1 MLKSCL
7 ESSRVPDEVI
17 LKLSASKVVPVC
29 HSRMLV
35 LHGIPKHLKTDYVR
49 KVIQRTLDKVGGI
62 FMSELFVPSIESNSK
77 AAISVGQNNSGSAVV
92 EVRAQKK
99 IDEAKLALEVAE
111 DFHQVI
117 IL

>member
-1 MLKSCL
+1 
-7 ESSRVPDEVI
+7 
-17 LKLSASKVVPVC
+17 
-29 HSRMLV
+29 MLV
-35 LHGIPKHLKTDYVR
+35 LHGIPKHLKTEYVR

-99 IDEAKLALEVAE
+99 IDEAKLALEMAE